1 MPMTAALRVRKSMAQ
16 TLTRRQGGGWGQ
28 FPQTRG
34 WTAPRSCTLL
44 HCFVYTISVKS
55 ITFSADENAIEQARQ
70 MARLKKTTLN
80 EEFRKWL
87 AQYGDRQQLVER
99 YEEVM
104 KKLSYVDMGGRK
116 FTRDEMNE
124 RR

>member
-1 MPMTAALRVRKSMAQ
+1 
-16 TLTRRQGGGWGQ
+16 
-28 FPQTRG
+28 
-34 WTAPRSCTLL
+34 
-44 HCFVYTISVKS
+44 
-55 ITFSADENAIEQARQ
+55 

>member
-1 MPMTAALRVRKSMAQ
+1 MGSIPPNAGAQ
-16 TLTRRQGGGWGQ
+16 LE
-28 FPQTRG
+28 
-34 WTAPRSCTLL
+34 SCTLL
-44 HCFVYTISVKS
+44 HWLVYTDSMKN
-55 ITFSADENAIEQARQ
+55 ITFSADGNAIEQARK
-70 MARLKKTTLN
+70 MAHLKKTTLN

-87 AQYGDRQQLVER
+87 AQYGDRQQLVDR